1 MWGMAGSMND
11 SLKTS
16 RICPWEGS
24 MAVSGIAR
32 EVHRENDPRY
42 DCQWPSLMYSRG
54 LTCSLCLWN
63 TLRPG
68 SPNPRLGSGM

>member
-42 DCQWPSLMYSRG
+42 DCQ
-54 LTCSLCLWN
+54 TCSLCLWN